1 MLTNLFTVFVFLLSG
16 TEVRIISSRIDAMP
30 LLSEHN
36 AYPSDNAFITFKIKA
51 SYDGIL
57 TLMSQANVITSHNY
71 VIIIGGDANKR
82 SVILYLKTTSL
93 IRKPVDFSFVA
104 TTLASHTESLLSP
117 SQYVQFWV
125 SWYGG
130 VVRVGKGQ
138 TFNSNEIM
146 SIAMACPFE
155 VQNIALGGTI
165 HTDVDWL
172 IMTTRKYKIILP
184 GVYESEEKGNFEK
197 REGQSYV
204 FIPPHTLVGK
214 NARKA

>member
-16 TEVRIISSRIDAMP
+16 TEVRIISSKTDAMP

-36 AYPSDNAFITFKIKA
+36 AYPSGNAFITFKIKA

-71 VIIIGGDANKR
+71 VIIISGDANKR
-82 SVILYLKTTSL
+82 SVILYLKTTRL

-104 TTLASHTESLLSP
+104 TTLASHTESLLNP
-117 SQYVQFWV
+117 TQYVQFWV

-155 VQNIALGGTI
+155 VQNIALGGTT

-172 IMTTRKYKIILP
+172 ITTTRKYKIILP
-184 GVYESEEKGNFEK
+184 GVYEPEGKGE
-197 REGQSYV
+197 
-204 FIPPHTLVGK
+204 L
-214 NARKA
+214 